1 MRSRWGAHVWLHPW
15 VAEPIANRQR
25 YDVPWLPAEAIEAGR
40 LLPEEGVFRWQ
51 EFRFQIRPFPGQTWW
66 HCAFDTH
73 VDGRHVLFSGD
84 NFQPPTRW
92 NGTGGFCA
100 YNGSCFTGFASSA
113 RTVIDLAPDLICNGH
128 RCIYE
133 YDADH
138 YHRILK
144 WCEDAEASVR
154 DLCPTGDDWLAD
166 YDPRACRWE
175 PFVTNRP
182 R

>member
-25 YDVPWLPAEAIEAGR
+25 YDVPWLPAETIEAGR

-100 YNGSCFTGFASSA
+100 YNGSCFTASSA
-113 RTVIDLAPDLICNGH
+113 RTGIDLAPDLICNGH
-128 RCIYE
+128 RY
-133 YDADH
+133 
-138 YHRILK
+138 
-144 WCEDAEASVR
+144 
-154 DLCPTGDDWLAD
+154 
-166 YDPRACRWE
+166 
-175 PFVTNRP
+175 
-182 R
+182 

>member
-1 MRSRWGAHVWLHPW
+1 M
-15 VAEPIANRQR
+15 
-25 YDVPWLPAEAIEAGR
+25 
-40 LLPEEGVFRWQ
+40 
-51 EFRFQIRPFPGQTWW
+51 
-66 HCAFDTH
+66 
-73 VDGRHVLFSGD
+73 FSGD

-100 YNGSCFTGFASSA
+100 YNGNCFTGFASAA

-133 YDADH
+133 CDADH

-154 DLCPTGDDWLAD
+154 DLYPTGDDWLAD
-166 YDPRACRWE
+166 YDPRTCSWE
-175 PFVTNRP
+175 PFLSSPRP